1 MSEKQLKE
9 IKDSIDFQERI
20 TKEHDFDMTFLQE
33 EIDLYNEV
41 VRLQHSIAELNKIN
55 EEHRKL
61 NGELRKENEELQK
74 QLDIKNNGFMA
85 SIDETCEY
93 ATVLTEFEKW
103 LEAEILKMGLND
115 FYALGIHN
123 CYDKLQELKKEGKK

>member
-1 MSEKQLKE
+1 MSEEIKKWLNGESFVLAYRFNFDAAYEVNRDLQKYVKQLQKE
-9 IKDSIDFQERI
+9 
-20 TKEHDFDMTFLQE
+20 
-33 EIDLYNEV
+33 NEN
-41 VRLQHSIAELNKIN
+41 LKQIN